1 MILSIV
7 LSCILLV
14 KAHELVAPDSDS
26 GTQNKIVMMQ
36 LMFSRSRGIVDS
48 LPDKAFT
55 ATDVYHSNHAAPL
68 VRIGTAGFWAGII
81 GKTNAVTV
89 DMTTSHL
96 VTGVATKGINANYF
110 VKKYSIMTSQNGVN
124 WRSQGD
130 FVSNFDGA
138 TVCKVQFERPVRARF
153 VKLTVLAYVA
163 HPSILMD
170 VLVYDMDG
178 HY

>member
-14 KAHELVAPDSDS
+14 KAHELVAPKSDSD
-26 GTQNKIVMMQ
+26 THNEIAMMQ

-48 LPDKAFT
+48 LPDRAFT
-55 ATDVYHSNHAAPL
+55 ATDVYHSNHAAHF
-68 VRIGTAGFWAGII
+68 VRIGTAGYWAGSK

-96 VTGVATKGINANYF
+96 VTGVATKGINAGYF
-110 VKKYSIMTSQNGVN
+110 VKEYSIMTSQNGIN
-124 WRSQGD
+124 WRSQGT

-153 VKLTVLAYVA
+153 VKLTVLKYVN
-163 HPSILMD
+163 HPSITMD
-170 VLVYDMDG
+170 VLVYDVDG